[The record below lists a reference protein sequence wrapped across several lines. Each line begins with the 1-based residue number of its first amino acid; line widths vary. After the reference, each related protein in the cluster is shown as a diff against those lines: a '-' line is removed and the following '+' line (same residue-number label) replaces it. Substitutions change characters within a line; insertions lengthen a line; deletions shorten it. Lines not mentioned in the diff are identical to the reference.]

1 MITVLTIVTL
11 VQFSLGW
18 YLCTRE
24 KINSYLSAPPH
35 LSDVLIEKETE
46 TDTHT
51 ERQTDRQA
59 GRHRQTESLRQR
71 S

>member
-46 TDTHT
+46 TDTDT
-51 ERQTDRQA
+51 ERGRQIGRQA
-59 GRHRQTESLRQR
+59 DTDKQR
-71 S
+71 V